1 MKRFATP
8 ALLYA
13 VLALAGGVF
22 YREFTKFQDFS
33 GQTTLSVLHTHYFL
47 LGMVVFL
54 LLLLLE
60 KSFSFATPK
69 TGRVLVVYHLGLN
82 LTTLMLLVRGIVQVL
97 ALPLSAAANGALSG
111 VAGIGHLLLGV
122 SLILLLVQI
131 RAAAQRD

>member
-33 GQTTLSVLHTHYFL
+33 AQTTLSVLHTHYFL

>member
-69 TGRVLVVYHLGLN
+69 TRRVLVVYHLGLN

>member
-33 GQTTLSVLHTHYFL
+33 GQATLSVLHTHYFL

>member
-122 SLILLLVQI
+122 SLILLLV
-131 RAAAQRD
+131 

>member
-97 ALPLSAAANGALSG
+97 AIPLSAAANGALSS

>member
-60 KSFSFATPK
+60 KSFPLPRPK
-69 TGRVLVVYHLGLN
+69 PGGSWWFITW
-82 LTTLMLLVRGIVQVL
+82 
-97 ALPLSAAANGALSG
+97 A
-111 VAGIGHLLLGV
+111 
-122 SLILLLVQI
+122 
-131 RAAAQRD
+131 

>member
-122 SLILLLVQI
+122 SLILLLVRI